1 MKGLIFLVAL
11 ALLRS
16 VAVVNGTPLKVRNCY
31 QYGTTSTTN
40 TIDQTSPDSSD
51 DYDGYDEPLDASEG
65 THFDKNTSTI
75 VACSRYA
82 TFCYA
87 LWTFDATKNTTKVV
101 VQGCWELSDKKETCL
116 KNECI
121 SHKETSSGHFFCCCS
136 GDNCNGNFSYA
147 STPTVMEGMEAG
159 AESDYTPFAPYTS
172 IWSSPTVYIC
182 FAMVGIILM
191 LIVGFLTCRT
201 TTKAVS
207 ELAPLAPSGPGYS
220 SNLYNVDNL
229 KLVSMIGQGKYGTV
243 WKGIVNEQ
251 HVAVKLFTAQHRQYF
266 LNEKDIYTIPLMES
280 PSLLTYFGC
289 DERRTM
295 DDRVEYLLVL
305 SLAPL
310 GCLQDWLSDNKM
322 GFSIFCK
329 MGKSIANGLAHL
341 HTEIR
346 KGDLIKPCVCH
357 RDLNSR
363 NVLVKADLSCCIC
376 DLGFALKTFGPRY
389 ECRGEI
395 ALAETKSINEVGT
408 LRYMAPEVLEGAV
421 NLRDCESALK
431 QIDVYSLGL
440 VLWELATRCED
451 FYPDESMIPE
461 YKAPYEEE
469 IGTNPNFEQMQV
481 LVSRNKA
488 RPRFP
493 VNYENSVAAK
503 VVKDTCEDC
512 WDHDAE
518 ARLTA
523 LCVQERIQDIITM
536 NPKAQLLKGQSPPLS
551 TTNLIITPTA
561 THTKVSPTA
570 VSFMTPPNQ
579 RIIPQVN
586 FYNCD
591 TTLAAA
597 VPYAKKVN
605 VAFQSRANMVNV
617 PKHNINDAYIPDEED
632 RFKSFTNEQPDVT
645 FRNPHVLPKL
655 ENNDVQHKMKGLN
668 SVKAMLQKTFHKSIP
683 YVQPDCDDKSNLVE
697 NTFACKTHMENPVAE
712 LASVNSKKSHIT
724 LINAADNDIEKRSA
738 ERPNNL
744 DLSSG
749 STGCYENNLIRSSST
764 GKSLFKTLTDDF
776 TSQPFTMVQTGS
788 PNPKLRIVVSKS
800 ANAVKNLNTSRT
812 SLNDQNNQN
821 DSKNMKRQRSLE
833 VFHEVFGPKG
843 SIERLRN
850 PSQRVKTPGDVP
862 PSVRKVRASKT
873 LSLYDDRM
881 MEASKL
887 MANSV

>member
-1 MKGLIFLVAL
+1 MKDLMCVVILIVLQAL
-11 ALLRS
+11 IS
-16 VAVVNGTPLKVRNCY
+16 VTGTPLKVSYCF
-31 QYGTTSTTN
+31 QYGTTSETN
-40 TIDQTSPDSSD
+40 TNNQLNPDNSD
-51 DYDGYDEPLDASEG
+51 DYENYDEPVDPSDDV
-65 THFDKNTSTI
+65 FIDKNMSTV

-101 VQGCWELSDKKETCL
+101 VQGCWELSDKKESCNT
-116 KNECI
+116 NECI
-121 SHKETSSGHFFCCCS
+121 SHKETKSGHFFCCCS
-136 GDNCNGNFSYA
+136 GDNCNGNFSFA
-147 STPTVMEGMEAG
+147 STPAITDGISLGTVNE
-159 AESDYTPFAPYTS
+159 YTPFAPYTS

-191 LIVGFLTCRT
+191 LIIGFLTCRK
-201 TTKAVS
+201 TTKTVS

-229 KLVSMIGQGKYGTV
+229 KLVAMIGQGRYGTV
-243 WKGIVNEQ
+243 WKGVVNEQ
-251 HVAVKLFTAQHRQYF
+251 HVAVKIFTAQHRQYF

-295 DDRVEYLLVL
+295 DDRIEYLIVL

-310 GCLQDWLSDNKM
+310 GCLQDWLTDNRM
-322 GFSIFCK
+322 HFNIFCK
-329 MGKSIANGLAHL
+329 MAKSIASGVAHL

-363 NVLVKADLSCCIC
+363 NILVKADLSCCIC

-389 ECRGEI
+389 ESRGEI

-440 VLWELATRCED
+440 VMWELSTRCSD
-451 FYPDESMIPE
+451 FYPDEVFIPE
-461 YKAPYEEE
+461 YRAPYEEE
-469 IGTNPNFEQMQV
+469 VGTNPSFEQMQV

-493 VNYENSVAAK
+493 LNYESSVA
-503 VVKDTCEDC
+503 VRIVQDTCEEC

-523 LCVQERIQDIITM
+523 LCVQERIQEITTM
-536 NPKAQLLKGQSPPLS
+536 NPKAQLHKGQTPPLS
-551 TTNLIITPTA
+551 TNNLIITTPTVQ
-561 THTKVSPTA
+561 TRISPTA
-570 VSFMTPPNQ
+570 VSFMAPPNQ
-579 RIIPQVN
+579 QVIPHSNHPCDTTNGSTNYSKVMNVPPNSLKQIIPQGS
-586 FYNCD
+586 
-591 TTLAAA
+591 L
-597 VPYAKKVN
+597 
-605 VAFQSRANMVNV
+605 
-617 PKHNINDAYIPDEED
+617 KHNINEAYIPDEED
-632 RFKSFTNEQPDVT
+632 KFKSLTGDQQPSVM
-645 FRNPHVLPKL
+645 FRNPRGLPKL
-655 ENNDVQHKMKGLN
+655 DNNETQRKIKGLN
-668 SVKAMLQKTFHKSIP
+668 SVKAMLQKTFQKTNP
-683 YVQPDCDDKSNLVE
+683 YVQQDCDDKSNLVDNSIKNKTNSE
-697 NTFACKTHMENPVAE
+697 RSLSDLVSSNTN
-712 LASVNSKKSHIT
+712 SVHIKM
-724 LINAADNDIEKRSA
+724 INDADNDIEKRSA

-749 STGCYENNLIRSSST
+749 SGRYEHNLIRSANENS
-764 GKSLFKTLTDDF
+764 KFKVLTDDF
-776 TSQPFTMVQTGS
+776 TSQPFTIVQSSS

-800 ANAVKNLNTSRT
+800 ANAVKNLNS
-812 SLNDQNNQN
+812 SCDEN
-821 DSKNMKRQRSLE
+821 KFIKRQRSLE
-833 VFHEVFGPKG
+833 VFQEVFGPKG

-881 MEASKL
+881 MDTSRI
-887 MANSV
+887 ANTV

>member
-1 MKGLIFLVAL
+1 MKSHIFVAILICCCG
-11 ALLRS
+11 
-16 VAVVNGTPLKVRNCY
+16 VVSYVGGTPLKQRLCY
-31 QYGTTSTTN
+31 QYGTTSATN
-40 TIDQTSPDSSD
+40 TNQQLNQDNAD
-51 DYDGYDEPLDASEG
+51 DYYDDPVEPTDEALI
-65 THFDKNTSTI
+65 DKNTFTE

-82 TFCYA
+82 TFCYT
-87 LWTFDATKNTTKVV
+87 LWTFDVTKNTTRVV
-101 VQGCWELSDKKETCL
+101 VQGCWELSDKKETCNS
-116 KNECI
+116 NECV
-121 SHKETSSGHFFCCCS
+121 SHQETKSGHYFCCCA
-136 GDNCNGNFSYA
+136 GDLCNGNFSYSA
-147 STPTVMEGMEAG
+147 NPLLVDGGPPGLSGNGGLGSEFAP
-159 AESDYTPFAPYTS
+159 YAPYTS
-172 IWSSPTVYIC
+172 IWTSPTVYIC
-182 FAMVGIILM
+182 FAMVAIILM
-191 LIVGFLTCRT
+191 LIIGFLTCRT
-201 TTKAVS
+201 STKAVS

-243 WKGIVNEQ
+243 WKGVVNEQ
-251 HVAVKLFTAQHRQYF
+251 HVAVKIFTAQHRQYF
-266 LNEKDIYTIPLMES
+266 LNEKDVYTVPLMES
-280 PSLLTYFGC
+280 PALLTYFGC

-295 DDRVEYLLVL
+295 DDRIEYMLVL
-305 SLAPL
+305 SLAPF
-310 GCLQDWLSDNKM
+310 GCLQDWLADNRM
-322 GFSIFCK
+322 PFSIFCK

-346 KGDLIKPCVCH
+346 KGDIVKPCICH

-363 NVLVKADLSCCIC
+363 NILVKADLSCCIC

-451 FYPDESMIPE
+451 FYPDESLVPD
-461 YKAPYEEE
+461 YKAPYEED
-469 IGTNPNFEQMQV
+469 IGTHPSFEQMQV
-481 LVSRNKA
+481 LVSRNKT

-493 VNYENSVAAK
+493 PTYENSVAAK

-512 WDHDAE
+512 WDNDAE

-523 LCVQERIQDIITM
+523 LCVQERIQEITLM
-536 NPKAQLLKGQSPPLS
+536 NPKAQLNKGQTPPLS
-551 TTNLIITPTA
+551 TNNLIITSPTA
-561 THTKVSPTA
+561 QSKISPTA

-579 RIIPQVN
+579 QVIPQIN
-586 FYNCD
+586 HYCD
-591 TTLAAA
+591 TTTGST
-597 VPYAKKVN
+597 KMVN
-605 VAFQSRANMVNV
+605 VAVKTRHQNGLQ
-617 PKHNINDAYIPDEED
+617 KHSINDAYIPDEED
-632 RFKSFTNEQPDVT
+632 KFASLTNSSDQQPEVA
-645 FRNPHVLPKL
+645 FRNPRGLPKL
-655 ENNDVQHKMKGLN
+655 DNNESQLKIKGLN
-668 SVKAMLQKTFHKSIP
+668 SVKAMLQKTFHKTPNP
-683 YVQPDCDDKSNLVE
+683 YVQQDCDDKSNLVE
-697 NTFACKTHMENPVAE
+697 HNNST
-712 LASVNSKKSHIT
+712 LAYKVNM
-724 LINAADNDIEKRSA
+724 INAADNDIEKRSTL

-744 DLSSG
+744 DLSSSG
-749 STGCYENNLIRSSST
+749 STAGGTRYEHNLIRSANESSS
-764 GKSLFKTLTDDF
+764 KFKALADDF
-776 TSQPFTMVQTGS
+776 TSQPFTMIQSTS

-800 ANAVKNLNTSRT
+800 ANAVKNLNGRDQSAEDGTS
-812 SLNDQNNQN
+812 SG
-821 DSKNMKRQRSLE
+821 KFMKRQRSLE

-881 MEASKL
+881 MDTSK